1 VTKKSYR
8 TLTAFKHSILIIVIY
23 LASIEKA
30 MKKKIALVTGGL
42 SGEAVISYKSA
53 ITVGNNIDTD
63 KFDWYKIDI
72 NESGWWFKDVKG
84 ESSKVNREDFS
95 IIVEGEKIRFDAVL
109 LCIHGTPGEDGKL
122 QGYFDMLDLPYTS
135 CDAAT
140 SALTFNKR
148 YTVAVAAFGGINVAK
163 SLHIFKHTPITIEA
177 VLQQLSLPVFVKP
190 NNGGSSIGMSKVN
203 EASELQLAVDKA
215 FKEDNQILIEEFI
228 KGREF
233 TIGVFKTKGQI
244 MTLPM
249 TEVITKKEFFDFEAK
264 YQGLSEEITP
274 AVLDD
279 VYANK
284 IRRAA
289 KRAYEVLNCRGV
301 VRIDFILNEATGE
314 PYMLEVNTV
323 PGQSEA
329 SIIPQQV
336 KAMGWTLKD
345 FYTAVIEEAF
355 AY

>member
-1 VTKKSYR
+1 
-8 TLTAFKHSILIIVIY
+8 
-23 LASIEKA
+23 

-72 NESGWWFKDVKG
+72 NESGWWFEAVDGQRSTVDRKDFTINVA
-84 ESSKVNREDFS
+84 
-95 IIVEGEKIRFDAVL
+95 GEKIIFDGVL

-122 QGYFDMLDLPYTS
+122 QGYFDMLGLPYTS

-163 SLHIFKHTPITIEA
+163 SLHIFKHTAVAPETI
-177 VLQQLSLPVFVKP
+177 LQQLSLPVFVKP

-203 EASELQLAVDKA
+203 EANELQVALDKA
-215 FKEDNQILIEEFI
+215 FKEDNQILVEEFI

-244 MTLPM
+244 ITMPM

-274 AVLDD
+274 AVLED

-284 IRRAA
+284 ICQAA

-301 VRIDFILNEATGE
+301 VRIDFILDGATGE